1 MTSTNINPR
10 TGDILKL
17 WNHLFEG
24 LEGYLCVSSAVWDV
38 DEDGNPTKDL
48 TGFRDEFYQYPEQAK
63 TAAEDALFKSA
74 EGREVWFCP
83 HLLTE
88 KKRQKPYATHKQAL
102 HTEYDRDDYPNS
114 YLSPT
119 ALVESS
125 PGHWHTYHRMTNAL
139 DPLVAE
145 DLNKRLSK
153 KTDGDK
159 WYLTSLLRV
168 PNTTNYKYPDHPTV
182 TLRDIRPFKHKPDY
196 LDEQLPKEA

>member
-1 MTSTNINPR
+1 MKATTIDPR

-24 LEGYLCVSSAVWDV
+24 LEGYLCVSSAVRDV

-74 EGREVWFCP
+74 EGREVWFCT
-83 HLLTE
+83 HLLT
-88 KKRQKPYATHKQAL
+88 KKERKKQNAVHVQAL
-102 HTEYDRDDYPNS
+102 FVEYDRNHYPKKE
-114 YLSPT
+114 LSPT

-125 PGHWHTYHRMTNAL
+125 PGHWHTYYRMNNAL

-145 DLNKRLSK
+145 EFCKRL
-153 KTDGDK
+153 
-159 WYLTSLLRV
+159 
-168 PNTTNYKYPDHPTV
+168 
-182 TLRDIRPFKHKPDY
+182 
-196 LDEQLPKEA
+196 